1 MATVK
6 KNLLLIQTILS
17 VINVICLA
25 SFLIGLSIM
34 NYPFSRILTDLGLLC
49 PLIATLS
56 FFYLVIKVKGIKHS
70 ALKYFHFVNAVTF
83 LVPICILTFLI
94 LRFLND
100 WDIYFLKKCY
110 FGFDKSL

>member
-1 MATVK
+1 METVK
-6 KNLLLIQTILS
+6 KNLLLIPIILS

-25 SFLIGLSIM
+25 SFLIGLSVM
-34 NYPFSRILTDLGLLC
+34 NHPISSILTDLGLLC
-49 PLIATLS
+49 PLIAISS
-56 FFYLVIKVKGIKHS
+56 FFYLLIKVKKHS

-100 WDIYFLKKCY
+100 WDIYF
-110 FGFDKSL
+110 

>member
-1 MATVK
+1 METVK
-6 KNLLLIQTILS
+6 KNVLLIPTILS

-25 SFLIGLSIM
+25 PFLIGLSSM
-34 NYPFSRILTDLGLLC
+34 NYPISRILTDFGLLC

-70 ALKYFHFVNAVTF
+70 ALKYFHIVNAVTF

-100 WDIYFLKKCY
+100 WDIYF
-110 FGFDKSL
+110 

>member
-1 MATVK
+1 METVK
-6 KNLLLIQTILS
+6 KNLLLIPTILS

-25 SFLIGLSIM
+25 SFLIGLSVM
-34 NYPFSRILTDLGLLC
+34 NHPISSILTDLGLLC
-49 PLIATLS
+49 PLIATSS
-56 FFYLVIKVKGIKHS
+56 FFYLMIKVKKHS

-100 WDIYFLKKCY
+100 WDIYF
-110 FGFDKSL
+110 

>member
-1 MATVK
+1 MGTVK
-6 KNLLLIQTILS
+6 KNLLLIPTILS

-25 SFLIGLSIM
+25 SFLIGLSVM
-34 NYPFSRILTDLGLLC
+34 NHPISSILTDLGLLC
-49 PLIATLS
+49 PLIATSS
-56 FFYLVIKVKGIKHS
+56 FFYLVIKVKKHS

-100 WDIYFLKKCY
+100 WDIYF
-110 FGFDKSL
+110 

>member
-6 KNLLLIQTILS
+6 KNLLLIPTILS

-25 SFLIGLSIM
+25 SFLIGFSIM
-34 NYPFSRILTDLGLLC
+34 NYPISRVLTDLGLLC
-49 PLIATLS
+49 PLIAILS
-56 FFYLVIKVKGIKHS
+56 FLYLVIKVKGIKHS
-70 ALKYFHFVNAVTF
+70 ALKYLHFVNAVTF

-100 WDIYFLKKCY
+100 WDIYF
-110 FGFDKSL
+110 